1 MLKVGAGHRST
12 GPTLPTPMTSPQI
25 KSFVAKAQIMHR
37 PDGLAFFTLHFGI
50 AGLTDA
56 DAELLATSAE
66 IALAAEVALA
76 VAASCAEIV

>member
-1 MLKVGAGHRST
+1 
-12 GPTLPTPMTSPQI
+12 
-25 KSFVAKAQIMHR
+25 MHR

-76 VAASCAEIV
+76 VAASCAEII